1 MKERYISMT
10 IVVFLYA
17 LIKLLTLRKVINY
30 THRAN
35 LGEILISLL
44 CLVWEWMKF
53 SLLVLTDMA
62 GFLFLWGVLL
72 LTPGSCTSAT
82 TSTTT
87 PTTSSIRGTPSQGS
101 PTPSS
106 SGISSTSSSTS
117 EISSVTTTSHTT
129 SDTSAITRSS
139 STTSDISAA
148 TTPSSTARTTQLST
162 TFDDQSTRVCIRES
176 SAGDGAGISA
186 AEVAGSVVAAVVVSA
201 FVSSTITY
209 YIIRRKYRGKPVDE
223 RMAETTG
230 GSTTN
235 TLPEETDGPVTAKPH
250 CPDTH
255 VPVYIGVDIA
265 VEKGPLH
272 AYDSETR
279 KTELDDI
286 SVIDLDHSERLVFA
300 YNPLT
305 MAGENMD
312 DPPQSEL

>member
-72 LTPGSCTSAT
+72 LTP
-82 TSTTT
+82 
-87 PTTSSIRGTPSQGS
+87 GS